1 MADGREHE
9 QQLIALECVERVLR
23 TQPAEV
29 YALLAVALRLS
40 AVRRRHDEEPGVEAD
55 LHLRRGDPARPGNE
69 RGGVAELESGLFLG
83 LAHGG
88 AGSVTVLLV
97 DGAAGEDPRT
107 AHEARIGVALHE
119 QDLRA
124 RV

>member
-29 YALLAVALRLS
+29 YTLLAVALRLS

-55 LHLRRGDPARPGNE
+55 LHLRRGDPARPGNQ
-69 RGGVAELESGLFLG
+69 RGGVPELDHRLFLG
-83 LAHGG
+83 LPLCRAR
-88 AGSVTVLLV
+88 SVTALLV
-97 DGAAGEDPRT
+97 DGPAGEDPRT
-107 AHEARIGVALHE
+107 AHEAR
-119 QDLRA
+119 
-124 RV
+124 